1 MASYPPPVDN
11 DSLFSDL
18 LNERNVPLQNV
29 WMVRRNAFFDAH
41 YTKKIFP
48 SKIGQNFQLLLP
60 LAYKYKQGYVNEP
73 LVYYVIRKNSHFH
86 TSRTLKQEA
95 ERNLGLIDIFTETLK
110 LLKAPN
116 EQKLLNFVWARF
128 MHRNLMLGINHG
140 NANLILDCCE
150 KAQERQLNIFNKDYF
165 DVAFLLNNYILP
177 RINLQQKLNEVKA
190 DISKINDKLKN

>member
-1 MASYPPPVDN
+1 MGIA
-11 DSLFSDL
+11 
-18 LNERNVPLQNV
+18 E
-29 WMVRRNAFFDAH
+29 
-41 YTKKIFP
+41 
-48 SKIGQNFQLLLP
+48 QNFQLLLP
-60 LAYKYKQGYVNEP
+60 LAYKYKHGYVNEP

-150 KAQERQLNIFNKDYF
+150 KAQERQLNIFNKVGLF
-165 DVAFLLNNYILP
+165 INLSSIFILNFLLFSIRLSKSLNNID
-177 RINLQQKLNEVKA
+177 R
-190 DISKINDKLKN
+190 